1 MLLFRQPLS
10 LFQPF
15 SMRTHSSNKNR
26 SSPSDQPEGLS
37 DVVLMER
44 YAATG
49 DQAVLLTLIGRY
61 EMALYGHCLHLMLG
75 SEEDARDLYQE
86 TVVKAIQRI
95 KRIPPPDR
103 FSGYLFR
110 IAINGSIDRF
120 RRQKRAGEY
129 VLELRERLRIEQQRL
144 VEKREH
150 PMEVMETLGEQQALL
165 RNRLEQLDNAEATA
179 VRLFFLR
186 GNSYQQ
192 IADRTGGTLSSVKNT
207 LQRARRKL
215 RKWVKLHQG
224 S

>member
-1 MLLFRQPLS
+1 MP
-10 LFQPF
+10 
-15 SMRTHSSNKNR
+15 THSPNKTNL
-26 SSPSDQPEGLS
+26 SPSDQTEGLS
-37 DVVLMER
+37 DVVLMES

-49 DQAVLLTLIGRY
+49 DQVLLLALLERY
-61 EMALYGHCLHLMLG
+61 EMPLYGHCLHLMRG

-86 TVVKAIQRI
+86 TIVKAIQRI

-103 FSGYLFR
+103 FNDYLFR
-110 IAINGSIDRF
+110 IALNGTIDRF
-120 RRQKRAGEY
+120 RKQKRAGEY
-129 VLELRERLRIEQQRL
+129 VLELRERLRIEQQRI

-165 RNRLEQLDNAEATA
+165 RNGLEQLDQAEATA

-192 IADRTGGTLSSVKNT
+192 IADRTGSTLSHVKNT

-215 RKWVKLHQG
+215 RKWVKLHQ
-224 S
+224 SS